1 MKDQV
6 KTERDWIKGGA
17 ICGLTACIIYPLLIL
32 VDMPQLLTIAL
43 VAAFGPLLSIGGVG
57 LYHLLKLHRKTVT
70 GQIAAGAVV
79 VAGAMVNMMLI
90 VQLAVQLAVGQYRA
104 GESDPVV
111 LEMLKWIHR
120 VVDKVQLGMD
130 ISWDVY
136 ISIATFLFGLN
147 MLGHPRFGKIF
158 GGLGITVALLLIG
171 FNLYTFPTPPANAG
185 LIDFGPLVGLW
196 YALASVLA
204 LRSLKWVDEQAG
216 M

>member
-1 MKDQV
+1 MENSFV
-6 KTERDWIKGGA
+6 RRWIKGGA
-17 ICGLTACIIYPLLIL
+17 ICGLAACIIYPLLIL

-57 LYHLLKLHRKTVT
+57 LYHLLKLHRKTIT
-70 GQIAAGAVV
+70 AQIAVGAVV

-90 VQLAVQLAVGQYRA
+90 VQLAVRLTVNQYRA
-104 GESDPVV
+104 GESDAAV

-120 VVDKVQLGMD
+120 IVDKVQLGLD
-130 ISWDVY
+130 VSWDVY
-136 ISIATFLFGLN
+136 IFIATFLFGLN
-147 MLGHPRFGKIF
+147 MLRHPRFGRIF
-158 GGLGITVALLLIG
+158 GGVGMVIALLLIG

-196 YALASVLA
+196 YAAASILA
-204 LRSLKWVDEQAG
+204 LQSLKWVDEQVR